1 MSCNCPKCSYNNPP
15 EPQRL
20 INAAV
25 EEIQQK
31 LDNGLPLSPAEF
43 AKMMNNPP
51 KIATDEL
58 INLYCE
64 LTWKMQDIKIP
75 VKDTATTAIC
85 NQAYTSF
92 LTPGTVVKFDNRCY
106 FYSCPSAM
114 MSLEGSW
121 INDEST
127 SYSTYEFLCEVLN
140 DGGCVELVLEG

>member
-15 EPQRL
+15 EPQCAN
-20 INAAV
+20 NAAV
-25 EEIQQK
+25 EEIQQE
-31 LDNGLPLSPAEF
+31 LALSSDNDKPLSPAEF
-43 AKMMNNPP
+43 AKMMNNQPE
-51 KIATDEL
+51 IL

-75 VKDTATTAIC
+75 VKDTTIS
-85 NQAYTSF
+85 NQAYISI
-92 LTPGTVVKFDNRCY
+92 LAPGTVVKFDNRRY

-127 SYSTYEFLCEVLN
+127 SYSTYEFLREVLN